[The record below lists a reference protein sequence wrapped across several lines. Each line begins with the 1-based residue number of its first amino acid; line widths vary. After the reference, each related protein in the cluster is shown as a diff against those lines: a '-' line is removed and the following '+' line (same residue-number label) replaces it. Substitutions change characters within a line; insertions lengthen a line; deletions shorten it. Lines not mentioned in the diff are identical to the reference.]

1 MFNLGGS
8 ARGTAITCPGLK
20 PWEIDTIVDEDRN
33 KAFGSVLRN
42 DVLRNLEEKAL
53 AERREEARMLKEAM
67 EAAEEEEAAKNY
79 AKKGIRMCPLAD
91 AESLLWSVSLCLRIS

>member
-8 ARGTAITCPGLK
+8 ARGTAITGPELK
-20 PWEIDTIVDEDRN
+20 PWEIDTIVDEDPN

-53 AERREEARMLKEAM
+53 ADRREEARMLKEAM
-67 EAAEEEEAAKNY
+67 EAAMPMFAVSTSAL
-79 AKKGIRMCPLAD
+79 MCFI
-91 AESLLWSVSLCLRIS
+91 VS